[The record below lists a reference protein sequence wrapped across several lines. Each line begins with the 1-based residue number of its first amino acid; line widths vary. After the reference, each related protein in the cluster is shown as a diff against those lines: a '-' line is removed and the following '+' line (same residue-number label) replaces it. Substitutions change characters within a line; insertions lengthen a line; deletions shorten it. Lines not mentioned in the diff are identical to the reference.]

1 MHTNRRDLLLAGSL
15 RRFHC
20 PVLERGGS
28 AEGPKSQS
36 AARDH
41 YNPPC
46 EEPEHLHRSTVRGE
60 RPLECRGV
68 HKRRLR

>member
-1 MHTNRRDLLLAGSL
+1 MHTNRRDLLLAGACAASTALFWSVVARL
-15 RRFHC
+15 R
-20 PVLERGGS
+20 
-28 AEGPKSQS
+28 AEEVQS

-68 HKRRLR
+68 CKRRLR